1 MSSNV
6 VTAPVSAISN
16 LAAKAFRD
24 TRTAAITIGV
34 GTVIVSHTLI
44 LVLPDDESSK
54 ANHAYINLA
63 AAAAIVYGSRIL
75 G

>member
-1 MSSNV
+1 MADAL
-6 VTAPVSAISN
+6 TAPVSAISN
-16 LAAKAFRD
+16 LASKAFKD
-24 TRTAAITIGV
+24 SRTAAITIGV

-54 ANHAYINLA
+54 TNHAYINLA